1 MDSSG
6 YSQDGVFRSLRRQI
20 TIPKTPNL
28 SLLTFLFRIISSHP
42 EKPAL
47 IDAFSAKTL
56 TFTLFKSM
64 VAKVSH
70 GLSRLGIQKGDVVL
84 IFAPNSILFPL
95 CFFGIIAVGAVAS
108 TVNPSYTVNEVEKQV
123 KDCRPRLVITVA
135 ELWDKVKGLGIPSL
149 ILGDRNNV
157 MPCGRGV
164 LCFDELV
171 DGIGEV
177 ELPEVS
183 VRQDDT
189 AALLYSSGTTGNS
202 KGVVLTHGNFITA
215 GLMIVDDQDV
225 EGRNDN
231 VMLIVLPLFHVFGLV
246 VLLYAQLQ
254 RGNTVVI
261 MGRYDLE
268 MLLRAVERYRVSH
281 LWVVPPIMLA
291 LTKQARVTKY
301 DLSSLR
307 EVGSGAAPLG
317 KEIMVEFAKNVPQA
331 KVLQGYGMT
340 ETCGIITIENPGV
353 GVRHSGSSGML
364 VSGVEAKI
372 VDIDSLKPLPPMQQG
387 EIWVR
392 GPNVMKGYL
401 NNPEATKLTI
411 DNQGWLHTGDLG
423 YFDDRGQLYVVDR
436 LKELI
441 KYKGFQVAP
450 AELEGLLNSH
460 PDILEAAVIPF
471 PDTEAGEIPIAYVVR
486 SPNSSVSEAD
496 VIKFI
501 SDQVA
506 PFKRLRKM
514 TFVDSVPKS
523 ASGKLLRRELIL
535 QSRSKL

>member
-20 TIPKTPNL
+20 TIPKTPYL
-28 SLLTFLFRIISSHP
+28 SLLTFLLRNISSHP

-56 TFTLFKSM
+56 TFTHFKSM
-64 VAKVSH
+64 VAKISH

-84 IFAPNSILFPL
+84 ILAPNSILYPL
-95 CFFGIIAVGAVAS
+95 CFFGIIAVGAVAT

-149 ILGDRNNV
+149 ILGDRNDV
-157 MPCGRGV
+157 MPCGRDV

-177 ELPEVS
+177 ELPKVS

-202 KGVVLTHGNFITA
+202 KGVVLTHGNFIAA

-246 VLLYAQLQ
+246 VLLYSQLQ

-268 MLLRAVERYRVSH
+268 MLLRAVERYRVSN
-281 LWVVPPIMLA
+281 LWIVPPIMLE
-291 LTKQARVTKY
+291 LTKQTRMTKY

-317 KEIMVEFAKNVPQA
+317 KEIMVEFAKQVPQA

-340 ETCGIITIENPGV
+340 ETCGIITIENPRV

-411 DNQGWLHTGDLG
+411 DNQGWLQTGDLG

-460 PDILEAAVIPF
+460 PDISEAAVIPF
-471 PDTEAGEIPIAYVVR
+471 LDTEAGEVPIAYVVR

-506 PFKRLRKM
+506 PFKRLRKV
-514 TFVDSVPKS
+514 TFVDSLPKS
-523 ASGKLLRRELIL
+523 ASGKLLRRELIQ
-535 QSRSKL
+535 QSRSRL